1 MGSGFAFT
9 DGWLSEQVSCAQRV
23 VPRTKCPTWGG
34 PSGFPDAHQ
43 PGQQSR
49 TRHAPRGGSL
59 AAQTMATGA
68 NTNRRSGASVRRF
81 GSFELDMDAERL
93 LKNGRIIR
101 IQPQPFRLLCLLTNR
116 PGALITREE
125 IQAALWAG
133 DTFVDFDQ
141 GVNFAIKQVREA
153 LGDRAEDSLY
163 VQTVPKRGYRFLAPV
178 EAGPEPAEPIVAG
191 SVDPYLQKALWANIV
206 ELRLAE
212 KRRNQQV
219 IILTVVLALVV
230 IILIALLVSR

>member
-1 MGSGFAFT
+1 MDRRA
-9 DGWLSEQVSCAQRV
+9 A
-23 VPRTKCPTWGG
+23 TK
-34 PSGFPDAHQ
+34 
-43 PGQQSR
+43 
-49 TRHAPRGGSL
+49 
-59 AAQTMATGA
+59 
-68 NTNRRSGASVRRF
+68 VRRF
-81 GSFELDMDAERL
+81 GAFELDLDAERL
-93 LKNGRIIR
+93 LKNGRTIR

-116 PGALITREE
+116 PGLLVTREE

-178 EAGPEPAEPIVAG
+178 DTGPEAVEPVTP
-191 SVDPYLQKALWANIV
+191 SNPVDPHLQKALWANIV

-212 KRRNQQV
+212 NRRRQQQTMLTIAV
-219 IILTVVLALVV
+219 GCMALVLVVLILT
-230 IILIALLVSR
+230 R